1 MSLETMTI
9 APAWDAGVLRAHSAP
24 HFMQG
29 RTWASIRAR
38 GPWSSEPI
46 ELDALRELPALA
58 YERRVDGVGMLR
70 HLPRV
75 SGVTPDAVAGLT
87 ARVASD
93 RGCAFATKLEFYQ
106 ASDATLDAAF
116 TAAGWRPTRASQYR
130 HGIVVDLRG
139 GEAAILARM
148 KKRARAEIRIGER
161 NGIVVQRA
169 ALGCA
174 DEEEMIAL
182 VRATEQRSGAFFRSD
197 DYLRTVWNAFVA
209 DGRGRLYLARH
220 RGRVVAGAFVACF
233 GRRAWYKDGGSI
245 RDVPQLMASRLLQW
259 RIMQELAA
267 DGYVEYDLGH
277 VPAPDSAHPAGRGI
291 LIFKSAFA
299 ARSIEYQPAYLL
311 VHEEIGERWRLAESA
326 FLAAH
331 RAATGDDF
339 Y

>member
-1 MSLETMTI
+1 MTI

-29 RTWASIRAR
+29 RTWAEVRAH
-38 GPWSSEPI
+38 GPWTAEPVD
-46 ELDALRELPALA
+46 LGMSQELPALA
-58 YERRVDGVGMLR
+58 YERRADGVGTLR

-75 SGVTPDAVAGLT
+75 SGVTGDSVPRLT
-87 ARVASD
+87 ARVVSD
-93 RGCAFATKLEFYQ
+93 RGWAFATKLELYQ
-106 ASDATLDAAF
+106 PRDPALDVAF
-116 TAAGWRPTRASQYR
+116 AAAGWRPTRASQYR
-130 HGIVVDLRG
+130 YAIVVDLRG
-139 GEAAILARM
+139 GEDAILARM
-148 KKRARAEIRIGER
+148 KKRARSEIRAGER
-161 NGIVVQRA
+161 NGIVVERA
-169 ALGCA
+169 ALGGA
-174 DEEEMIAL
+174 DEDEMIAL
-182 VRATEQRSGAFFRSD
+182 VRTTEQRSGAFFRSD
-197 DYLRTVWNAFVA
+197 DYLRTVWNAFAA

-220 RGRVVAGAFVACF
+220 HGRVVSGAFVACF
-233 GRRAWYKDGGSI
+233 GRRAWYKDGGST

-277 VPAPDSAHPAGRGI
+277 VPPPDSAHPAGRGI

-299 ARSIEYQPAYLL
+299 ARAVEYQPAYLL
-311 VHEEIGERWRLAESA
+311 VHEEVGERWRLCESA